1 MTPSRLP
8 RCLSLLPACTAQ
20 PAVCL
25 SPFVPPET
33 VLYPRSE
40 PGRSSLRGTVIR
52 ASRPYP
58 RGPRSSQGYAVP
70 VHQRLLTSS
79 EPLMNTPRFP
89 GHSGY
94 TKSQCC
100 AGAPRLSTSSSE
112 LSLLILVS
120 MPSSSTTENSP
131 VAYTQFLH
139 WRRSL
144 HLHATG
150 SAFSTIPP

>member
-1 MTPSRLP
+1 MHSATNCLP
-8 RCLSLLPACTAQ
+8 FTLRTIRDC
-20 PAVCL
+20 
-25 SPFVPPET
+25 
-33 VLYPRSE
+33 VLYSRSE
-40 PGRSSLRGTVIR
+40 PGRSSLHGTVIR

-79 EPLMNTPRFP
+79 EPLMNAPRFP

-94 TKSQCC
+94 TKSHCC
-100 AGAPRLSTSSSE
+100 AGAPRLSTSGSA

-120 MPSSSTTENSP
+120 MPPSSTTENSP